1 MRITRTQV
9 KIYFQRSRS
18 GKLSAERA
26 LENVRNRYPNA
37 KIGGQDYL
45 KISYTAGNTAF
56 NLEDVLSL
64 IQEGNP
70 PLEDLRE
77 IDLRY
82 RVRSAP

>member
-9 KIYFQRSRS
+9 KIYFQKSSS
-18 GKLSAERA
+18 GKQSAERA

-37 KIGGQDYL
+37 KLGGQDYL
-45 KISYTAGNTAF
+45 KISYMAGNTAF

-82 RVRSAP
+82 RVRNVP